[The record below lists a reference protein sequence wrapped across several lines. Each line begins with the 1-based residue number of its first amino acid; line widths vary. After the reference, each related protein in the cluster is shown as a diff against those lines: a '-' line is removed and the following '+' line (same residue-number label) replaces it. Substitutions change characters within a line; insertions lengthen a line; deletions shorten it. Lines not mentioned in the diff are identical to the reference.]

1 MIGKFFS
8 RIIKEITPADTSPV
22 TFNSSGTYNPRYG
35 KTRVYVVGR
44 GGSGTTIPGNPYDNS
59 YTNSPYSISGNS
71 YDNSYT
77 NSPYSILG
85 NSYDNSYTNSPYTNA
100 AVYEP
105 AVNGIVGYMVT
116 NYSPIGYADYS
127 GAPGSWTATVNGYSV
142 YTMYNTLYP
151 GRFYWTP
158 PYSFYQSGWT
168 ESGTGPMPSPFQR
181 TAPGTGAGTGYL
193 PAVYTPGNPVS
204 GNFVAGNSGTN
215 PPTPVSGNFVAGN
228 SGTNPPTPVSGNY
241 VPGTTGIYATNYT
254 TGTALNIFNIT
265 MPGGVGGIASEVSYQ
280 LVSSTPTYSTS
291 PVQLTVPP
299 GGYVTIT
306 FTP

>member
-8 RIIKEITPADTSPV
+8 RIIKELTPADTSPV

-59 YTNSPYSISGNS
+59 YTNSPYSI
-71 YDNSYT
+71 
-77 NSPYSILG
+77 PG

-127 GAPGSWTATVNGYSV
+127 GAPGSWTATVNGYNV
-142 YTMYNTLYP
+142 YTLYNTLYP
-151 GRFYWTP
+151 NRFYWTP

-168 ESGTGPMPSPFQR
+168 ESGTGPMPSPIQR
-181 TAPGTGAGTGYL
+181 TAPGTGAGYSYL
-193 PAVYTPGNPVS
+193 PAVYTPGN
-204 GNFVAGNSGTN
+204 A
-215 PPTPVSGNFVAGN
+215 VSGNFVAGN

-254 TGTALNIFNIT
+254 TGTAFNIFNIT